1 MHRPT
6 PPPTPQPSPRPT
18 PPPHPLAVLPTPTP
32 HAQVHTTTAP
42 PRIIT
47 DTAAPATNGS
57 PEAAFILV
65 AVTLPA
71 LIAAGASFINHAVG
85 RHR

>member
-1 MHRPT
+1 MAPVHHAAPVVRPST
-6 PPPTPQPSPRPT
+6 PAPT
-18 PPPHPLAVLPTPTP
+18 HPLAVLPTPP
-32 HAQVHTTTAP
+32 RPAQIHTTTAP

-47 DTAAPATNGS
+47 DAAAPATGGS

-71 LIAAGASFINHAVG
+71 LLAAGASFIHHTVG

>member
-1 MHRPT
+1 MVRPTPT
-6 PPPTPQPSPRPT
+6 PPPPHPRAALPT
-18 PPPHPLAVLPTPTP
+18 PPRP
-32 HAQVHTTTAP
+32 AQIHTTTAP

-47 DTAAPATNGS
+47 DTAAPATSGS

>member
-1 MHRPT
+1 MRPT
-6 PPPTPQPSPRPT
+6 PPPA
-18 PPPHPLAVLPTPTP
+18 PHPLAVLPTPP
-32 HAQVHTTTAP
+32 RPAQIHATTAAP
-42 PRIIT
+42 QRIIT
-47 DTAAPATNGS
+47 DTAAPATSGS

-71 LIAAGASFINHAVG
+71 LVAAGASFINHAVG